1 MPKLTKRQLN
11 ILEFIKKQNGASNKE
26 IKDYLKNVSRI
37 TVNRDLRQLLLQKLI
52 KKEGQG
58 RNIRYFEA
66 APNELWRYFDIQEYF
81 KKGPDERTIKHKNFN
96 FNIFKE
102 LKEVF
107 AKNELDELKALDD
120 DYKKR
125 IKNLPPSIIKK
136 EFERL
141 TIELSWKS
149 SQIEGNTYSLLDT
162 EILIK
167 EHKEAEGHKKE
178 EAIMILNHK
187 NALDYIMDKKSD
199 FKKIN
204 LRQIENI
211 QRLIVEDLNVQTG
224 IRKKPAGIIGTRY
237 RPLDN
242 EHQIK
247 EAIEKTVVKINLF
260 KDPFSKA
267 LAAILLVS
275 YIQPFADG
283 NKRTA
288 RLLGDALLSAYNV
301 CPLSFRS
308 VNEADYKK
316 AIILFYE
323 QNSLRFFKDLFIEQF
338 KFAVRNYFLS

>member
-1 MPKLTKRQLN
+1 MPELTKRQLN
-11 ILEFIKKQNGASNKE
+11 ILEFIRRQSGASNKE
-26 IKDYLKNVSRI
+26 IKDYLKDASRI
-37 TVNRDLRQLLLQKLI
+37 TVNRDLRELLLQELI
-52 KKEGQG
+52 KKEGRG
-58 RNIRYFEA
+58 RSVCYFEA
-66 APNELWRYFDIQEYF
+66 APNELWRYFDASEYF
-81 KKGPDERTIKHKNFN
+81 KKGPDERAVKYESFN
-96 FNIFKE
+96 FDIFKN

-107 AKNELDELKALDD
+107 AKSELDELKALND

-125 IKNLPPSIIKK
+125 IKNLPPAIIKK

-187 NALDYIMDKKSD
+187 KTLDYIRDKKSD
-199 FKKIN
+199 FKKITW
-204 LRQIENI
+204 RKIENI
-211 QRLIVEDLNVQTG
+211 QRLLMQDLNVQTG
-224 IRKKPAGIIGTRY
+224 LRKKPVGIIGTKY

-242 EHQIK
+242 EYQIK
-247 EAIEKTVVKINLF
+247 EAVEKIVVKINSF

-267 LAAILLVS
+267 LAAILMVS
-275 YIQPFADG
+275 YAQPFEDG

-323 QNSLRFFKDLFIEQF
+323 QNSLRFFKELFIEQF
-338 KFAVRNYFLS
+338 KFAVSNYFLG